1 MELCKE
7 TNAPEPF
14 YKVGTN
20 EVILTFPR
28 PKDSATPKN
37 TQKTEVKTE
46 VKTKVKTK
54 VKTEVKTEAKIL
66 NIVRRNPHVTYV
78 ELANAIGLSE
88 SGIYYSVKKLREKGI
103 LRHLESSNGGY
114 WEIIE

>member
-1 MELCKE
+1 M
-7 TNAPEPF
+7 
-14 YKVGTN
+14 
-20 EVILTFPR
+20 
-28 PKDSATPKN
+28 
-37 TQKTEVKTE
+37 
-46 VKTKVKTK
+46 KTKVKTK
-54 VKTEVKTEAKIL
+54 VKTEAKIL
-66 NIVRRNPHVTYV
+66 SIVRRNPHVTYV